1 MDYRL
6 LVDFEVLYFME
17 TLKKSE
23 QKKLRNR
30 FIEIQSF
37 PGQYSD
43 FKEEDS
49 NGRLVDIHV
58 FGKYAIKFW
67 EDSADKH
74 LKILDVH
81 FADKAQ

>member
-1 MDYRL
+1 
-6 LVDFEVLYFME
+6 ME